1 MSIAKFLGG
10 SVGEFADKIGGVFDR
25 FIQTKDEKAQFILDV
40 LPIIQRRD
48 PEIEETIHVELK
60 TASDVIQAELAQSDK
75 YTKRAR
81 PTIIYTGLAMY
92 VLNAVIFPKLAV
104 LAAFVSD
111 PETQKIIIDACQPVD
126 IPVSFATAWGGIVA
140 IYAVGRTLE
149 KRGIKNAAVEAMTGN
164 GMGLMGLLRKK
175 KN

>member
-48 PEIEETIHVELK
+48 SEIEETIHVELK
-60 TASDVIQAELAQSDK
+60 TASDVIQAELVQSDK

-81 PTIIYTGLAMY
+81 PTIIYSGLAMFI
-92 VLNAVIFPKLAV
+92 LNDVIFPKLAI
-104 LAAFVSD
+104 LAAFMDDEVSRD
-111 PETQKIIIDACQPVD
+111 IVIAALAPIAISPVF
-126 IPVSFATAWGGIVA
+126 ITSWAGIVA
-140 IYAVGRTLE
+140 IYAGGRTLE